1 VKSFESPVENGL
13 YSDTKYGI
21 VRRVILSKDF
31 KCLIKPQNRL
41 RMKLQVHS
49 IHFDADQ
56 KLLGFIQQKLNKLD
70 TFFDRITSGEVYL
83 RLGKG
88 DSMKVMLKTVEIK
101 INVPGSSL
109 FVKEEGRTFEEAI
122 DIALEALKAQLKKHK
137 EKQQI
142 KHAAKPQMVEADE
155 D

>member
-1 VKSFESPVENGL
+1 
-13 YSDTKYGI
+13 
-21 VRRVILSKDF
+21 
-31 KCLIKPQNRL
+31 
-41 RMKLQVHS
+41 MKLQVHS

-88 DSMKVMLKTVEIK
+88 DSTKIMNKMVEIK

-122 DIALEALKAQLKKHK
+122 DIALEALKSQLKKHK
-137 EKQQI
+137 EKLQV
-142 KHAAKPQMVEADE
+142 KHAAKPQMAEADDE
-155 D
+155 L